1 MSFETNSRQLLQE
14 HFTVVKVILP
24 AFSSGQTCTLAGTP
38 GFYTPPSCEETWDGV
53 TFKNYYFC
61 TNNTPLNF
69 GHPNT
74 SAGLPGDVIDL
85 NDPLHRVVSG
95 IDESGTE
102 LRPGEGLAIFG
113 TASINLVDFV
123 GDPGPVTTTEL
134 GTFLGKLDARN
145 IMNNKSVEVTKYHV
159 HDNDGVYGE
168 SDGQISHYIINGFK
182 NQGKGRWSLDLK
194 DELSD
199 LEEDKTQFPVPTNG
213 SLRTDIDDSVVQIPV
228 DATTDWT
235 QSPFPYTISV
245 GGELMKVSAVTGNL
259 TGSALL
265 QLSIGRGG
273 DIVYTNTVSTTI
285 ADSHSVGDGV
295 QICHTSDN
303 ENIATF
309 LQTVI
314 VDAGVPSGNIPIAD
328 WLAEIAEWHPLD
340 KLNTVWFEPRPSED
354 VVAEVCTDF
363 VLDMWFDLIDR
374 EVRLSAIS
382 VWQVSG
388 ATAEEGKQINHD
400 SFRAIP
406 KDLKRFSRAFV
417 YYDKPNKTE
426 NDDIINFRALSVNI
440 NLTLEQD
447 GFYGKPK
454 TKEFDRSSL
463 LTKNGADLL
472 TQRTVA
478 RFGDTPNEFSWDT
491 EEKFMDYKTGDI
503 LDIITNELQGFGGA
517 ARDVRAQVLSIN
529 QINSVS
535 KGRTYRTKALF
546 FASAFADGTEFLI
559 DSDTVELN
567 IHTFVGAPSQIV
579 NVTLII
585 DGANLS
591 SSNTGIFFPALFSG
605 PFAFGSKITVILKN
619 GADIQSAGGNG
630 GAGGLSIFLAATLIN
645 GPGSPGFGGGACI
658 TSTVAMDLHLGGVIL
673 GHTALGTVKA
683 PGGGGGGEDGHGPGP
698 NTIGGHG
705 GGGGAGSNIG
715 PGGSGGFASSDI
727 GTETDGTPGQ
737 SGDLVGNGGTAGG
750 IAAGDGGDWGQP
762 GANAS
767 GGANG
772 GAAGKG
778 ILNFGGSFN
787 IFTDGNLGRFINGS
801 GSTPTSIS

>member
-1 MSFETNSRQLLQE
+1 MSFDTNKLDLFQE
-14 HFTVVKVILP
+14 HFTIVEIDLP
-24 AFSSGQTCTLAGTP
+24 AFSSGQTCTVAGVD
-38 GFYTPPSCEETWDGV
+38 GFYTPPTCDQTWDG
-53 TFKNYYFC
+53 TTLKTYRFG
-61 TNNTPLNF
+61 TTNTPLNF

-85 NDPLHRVVSG
+85 NDPIYRVISAV
-95 IDESGTE
+95 DESGTE

-113 TASINLVDFV
+113 SASVGFIDFV
-123 GDPGPVTTTEL
+123 ADPGPVTTTEA
-134 GTFLGKLDARN
+134 GTFFGKLNARN
-145 IMNNKSVEVTKYHV
+145 ILNNKAVRVIKYHV

-168 SDGQISHYIINGFK
+168 SDGQISFYTIDVFK
-182 NQGKGRWSLDLK
+182 NVSKGKWSLALK

-199 LEEDKTQFPVPTNG
+199 LEADKTQFPVPTNG
-213 SLRTDIDDSVVQIPV
+213 TLRTDIDDLVVQIPV
-228 DATTDWT
+228 DSTTDWT
-235 QSPFPYTISV
+235 QAAFPYTINV

-273 DIVYTNTVSTTI
+273 DIVYTNTLSTTI
-285 ADSHSVGDGV
+285 AEEHSIGDDV

-303 ENIATF
+303 ENIAAF

-314 VDAGVPSGNIPIAD
+314 VDAGMPSGNIPISD

-340 KLNTVWFEPRPSED
+340 KLNTVWFEPNSSED

-363 VLDMWFDLIDR
+363 LLDIWFDLIDR
-374 EVRLSAIS
+374 EVRMTAIS

-388 ATAEEGKQINHD
+388 STVEEGKQITHD
-400 SFRAIP
+400 TFKAVP
-406 KDLKRFSRAFV
+406 KDLKRFSRAFISF
-417 YYDKPNKTE
+417 DKPNKTA
-426 NDDIINFRALSVNI
+426 NDDVVNFRALSA
-440 NLTLEQD
+440 NLNLGLEAD

-454 TKEFDRSSL
+454 TKEFDKSSL

-478 RFGDTPNEFSWDT
+478 RFGETPNEFSWDT
-491 EEKFMDYKTGDI
+491 EERFMDYKTGDI
-503 LDIITNELQGFGGA
+503 VDIITNELQGVGGGPLE
-517 ARDVRAQVLSIN
+517 VRAQVLSVT
-529 QINSVS
+529 QINSVD
-535 KGRTYRTKALF
+535 KGRKYRTKALF
-546 FASAFADGTEFLI
+546 FASAFADGTEFI
-559 DSDTVELN
+559 ITDNSSEVN

-591 SSNTGIFFPALFSG
+591 SSNTGIFIPALFSG

-619 GADIQSAGGNG
+619 NAAIQSAGGNG
-630 GAGGLSIFLAATLIN
+630 GAGGLSVFLAATLIN

-705 GGGGAGSNIG
+705 GGGGAGSDIG

-727 GTETDGTPGQ
+727 GTETDGIPGQ

-750 IAAGDGGDWGQP
+750 VAAGDGGDWGQP

-778 ILNFGGSFN
+778 ILNFGGNFN
-787 IFTDGNLGRFINGS
+787 IFTNGNLGRFINGS